1 MSATQE
7 FSQKDRL
14 LTIKEV
20 CEIVPYTSVHIYRL
34 MQQRNFPRAV
44 KLGARRVAWIE
55 REVLEWV
62 NIHLAEREAR

>member
-1 MSATQE
+1 MPLAQE
-7 FSQKDRL
+7 FLPEDRL

-34 MQQRNFPRAV
+34 MQQHEFPRAI

-55 REVLEWV
+55 REVLGWV
-62 NIHLAEREAR
+62 NVHLAKREAS